1 MSQDAFC
8 NLEDYKQEAARRL
21 SKSAF
26 DYYAS
31 GAHDQ
36 VTLGRNRAAYDEI
49 SLYYK
54 VLVDVSQRDLSTTIL
69 GRELSMPVLV
79 APTAFHGLAHAEGE
93 VTTAR
98 AAARANTLMTLSTL
112 SNMPMEE
119 VARSATSGL
128 WFQLYFYKDRGAT
141 KALVER
147 ARAAGA
153 EALVLTVDAPFL
165 GYREADVRNSFQ
177 LPAHLKLV
185 NLLANDEK
193 KAKLPDTD
201 GSGLAAYFVTL
212 IENALSWKD
221 LEWLKSITD
230 LPLLI
235 KGVVRA
241 DDAVRAIDHGA
252 DGIVVSN
259 HGGRQLDT
267 SPATIEALPAIT
279 QAVAGRLPVLLDGG
293 VRRGTDIVK
302 ALALGADAVLLG
314 RPVLWGLA
322 ARGEEGVVEVLELLR
337 NELDL
342 AMALCGTPTIADITG
357 DLLEPG
363 S

>member
-1 MSQDAFC
+1 MTHEAFL
-8 NLEDYKQEAARRL
+8 NLEDYRQEAARRL
-21 SKSAF
+21 SESAY

-36 VTLGRNRAAYDEI
+36 VTLGRNREAFDEI
-49 SLYYK
+49 SVYYK
-54 VLVDVSQRDLSTTIL
+54 VLVDVSKRDLSTTIL
-69 GRELSMPVLV
+69 GREISMPVIV
-79 APTAFHGLAHAEGE
+79 APTAFHGLSHAGGE

-98 AAARANTLMTLSTL
+98 AAAKSGTIMTLSTL

-119 VARSATSGL
+119 VGAAATSGL

-147 ARAAGA
+147 AEAAGA
-153 EALVLTVDAPFL
+153 SALVLTVDAPYL
-165 GYREADVRNSFQ
+165 GCREADVRNRFQ
-177 LPAHLKLV
+177 LPPHLNLV
-185 NLLANDEK
+185 NLLATDEEM
-193 KAKLPDTD
+193 ANLPVTD
-201 GSGLAAYFVTL
+201 GSGLAAYFASL

-221 LEWLKSITD
+221 LEWLKSITE

-241 DDAVRAIDHGA
+241 DDAVRAVEHGA

-267 SPATIEALPAIT
+267 SPATIEALPAVAK
-279 QAVAGRLPVLLDGG
+279 AVAGRLPILMDGG

-302 ALALGADAVLLG
+302 ALALGANAVLVG

-322 ARGEEGVVEVLELLR
+322 ARGEDGVVEVLELLKR
-337 NELDL
+337 ELDL
-342 AMALCGTPTIADITG
+342 AMALCGTPTIADIG
-357 DLLEPG
+357 PDLLEG
-363 S
+363 